1 MKKILYTKF
10 SRERREQFQIMTR
23 ITEEN
28 GVRRVWKLPL
38 RESGRTH
45 LMNLY
50 ENYARLQNM
59 YQDPRIEICPCS
71 LTKTEQ
77 EIKLE
82 FPYIEGESLEERIS
96 HHGKENRFQEMK
108 RDYQLLFDIISSVG
122 EQETFHATDE
132 FYQVF
137 GTPHLPEGLKAAKCS
152 NIDMIPGNLL
162 MDGQKIWVVDYEWVF
177 PFPVPLN
184 FIYARSVFLQEAA
197 CALEEEER
205 RELYSIAGIRPEEV
219 LIYYHMEVC
228 FQNYAAGNGENKLNN
243 IQEKLHRR
251 SYPISLWEK
260 EKIFYPLLLE
270 QTAPVKR
277 ELYYADSAEQEMH
290 TSIDIEQADPDGMLC
305 LSITGEGAVI
315 KIRSLEGE
323 KNGMREPLAFS
334 HNAELEI
341 IDDYYFLKQPRIT
354 FQNQGYQKIYLEYL
368 IYFRGSQI
376 TAQFVGFIRQDKQ
389 MKDQL
394 EEMRSLYTQS
404 IQREE
409 ALKQEKNRISE
420 EKKLLEEELERM
432 RQRKVVRMADAVH
445 RVLKKE

>member
-1 MKKILYTKF
+1 M
-10 SRERREQFQIMTR
+10 
-23 ITEEN
+23 
-28 GVRRVWKLPL
+28 
-38 RESGRTH
+38 
-45 LMNLY
+45 
-50 ENYARLQNM
+50 
-59 YQDPRIEICPCS
+59 
-71 LTKTEQ
+71 
-77 EIKLE
+77 
-82 FPYIEGESLEERIS
+82 
-96 HHGKENRFQEMK
+96 
-108 RDYQLLFDIISSVG
+108 
-122 EQETFHATDE
+122 
-132 FYQVF
+132 
-137 GTPHLPEGLKAAKCS
+137 
-152 NIDMIPGNLL
+152 
-162 MDGQKIWVVDYEWVF
+162 
-177 PFPVPLN
+177 
-184 FIYARSVFLQEAA
+184 
-197 CALEEEER
+197 
-205 RELYSIAGIRPEEV
+205 
-219 LIYYHMEVC
+219 
-228 FQNYAAGNGENKLNN
+228 
-243 IQEKLHRR
+243 
-251 SYPISLWEK
+251 
-260 EKIFYPLLLE
+260 LE

-432 RQRKVVRMADAVH
+432 RQQKVVRMADAVH